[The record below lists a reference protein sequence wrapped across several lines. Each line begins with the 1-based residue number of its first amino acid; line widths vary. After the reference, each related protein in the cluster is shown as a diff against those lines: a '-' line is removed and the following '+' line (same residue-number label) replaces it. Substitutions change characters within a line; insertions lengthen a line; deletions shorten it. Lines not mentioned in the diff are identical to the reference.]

1 MVFVVS
7 YRRLGL
13 SSFTV
18 YNNSFNPSSNEG
30 QLVSLSVQGL
40 ESNETYQFT
49 VASHNRFGGGIGATS
64 SVVGVQGE
72 TTGDF

>member
-1 MVFVVS
+1 MIFVVS

-18 YNNSFNPSSNEG
+18 YHDSFNPSSNEG
-30 QLVSLSVQGL
+30 QLVSVIVQGL

-49 VASHNRFGGGIGATS
+49 VASHNGFGGGIGNTS
-64 SVVGVQGE
+64 SDAVIQGE